1 MTDLRRRLRS
11 VKVPDREEFGAR
23 LLARWMARFLFVAAF
38 LFAVAL
44 SISADMVFVA
54 IGASVL
60 VAQMLFVVLPM
71 TRIRARV
78 RRYWT
83 GEAGED
89 VVDELEARR

>member
-1 MTDLRRRLRS
+1 M
-11 VKVPDREEFGAR
+11 PEREEFGAR
-23 LLARWMARFLFVAAF
+23 MLARWGARLLFVAAF
-38 LFAVAL
+38 LLALAL

-60 VAQMLFVVLPM
+60 VAQMLIVVLPM
-71 TRIRARV
+71 NRIRARV

>member
-11 VKVPDREEFGAR
+11 VDLPDRDDFGAR
-23 LLARWMARFLFVAAF
+23 TAARWAARFVFIGVFLVA
-38 LFAVAL
+38 VGL

-71 TRIRARV
+71 NRIRARV

-83 GEAGED
+83 GEAGEE